1 MKLIP
6 LILILFYLLNC
17 SSKPEKK
24 DSPDSIPDRPSNTD
38 EKKTGDTST
47 ILGKVFSVSGKSVEL
62 QISSKD
68 VKQGETLYIL
78 QDGKPVGTLQVTQTF
93 HTKVKAKVID
103 STVTIAKG
111 MSFGRWMEGSK
122 VAEVKEAK
130 PAKIESDQSSNNFS
144 ESQGAMNWNDAKAK
158 CASLGM
164 RLPTRSELTLAYIA
178 KETESWGKDGYTYW
192 TSEEYSYS
200 EDSAFFS
207 SVDFGN
213 VSFPH
218 SKSNDNHVRCI
229 R

>member
-1 MKLIP
+1 
-6 LILILFYLLNC
+6 
-17 SSKPEKK
+17 
-24 DSPDSIPDRPSNTD
+24 
-38 EKKTGDTST
+38 
-47 ILGKVFSVSGKSVEL
+47 
-62 QISSKD
+62 
-68 VKQGETLYIL
+68 
-78 QDGKPVGTLQVTQTF
+78 
-93 HTKVKAKVID
+93 
-103 STVTIAKG
+103 

-178 KETESWGKDGYTYW
+178 KETESWGKMAIRIGLLR
-192 TSEEYSYS
+192 SIRIPRI
-200 EDSAFFS
+200 AH
-207 SVDFGN
+207 
-213 VSFPH
+213 SFQCGLWQCQLPH